1 VLLGAEARESAA
13 ELSYGAAAA
22 LARARGC
29 LRAEPHW
36 VGFGGRSGG
45 RRRGNLEGVPIRYGT
60 PNPSLGMNMFAIF
73 SNIGKKKPNMNRQ
86 IELESYGIHVTWLK
100 LCFSKEIS
108 SANITV
114 SKKTVI
120 LAWKHRLLRGVKQ
133 RLTCRSAYYT
143 EWEH

>member
-1 VLLGAEARESAA
+1 M
-13 ELSYGAAAA
+13 
-22 LARARGC
+22 
-29 LRAEPHW
+29 
-36 VGFGGRSGG
+36 
-45 RRRGNLEGVPIRYGT
+45 LEGGGA
-60 PNPSLGMNMFAIF
+60 LGGIWGALGWEKKRKLGRCSDTVRDSKSEFGYEHVRNLFKYR
-73 SNIGKKKPNMNRQ
+73 KKKPNMNRQ